1 MYYPILNIDI
11 EIDSYFANIAYFLKS
26 ICLGLNMANVLSD
39 KSNYKEICLHDQE
52 NLENHNLT

>member
-1 MYYPILNIDI
+1 MYLCNPMLNIDI

-26 ICLGLNMANVLSD
+26 ICLGLNMANVLS
-39 KSNYKEICLHDQE
+39 KEICLHDQE